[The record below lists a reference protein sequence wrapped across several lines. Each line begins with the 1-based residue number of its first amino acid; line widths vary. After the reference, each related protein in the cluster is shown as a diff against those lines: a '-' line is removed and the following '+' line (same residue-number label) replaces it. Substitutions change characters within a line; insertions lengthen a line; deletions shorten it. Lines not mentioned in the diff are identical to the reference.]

1 MRHPDLI
8 PTHEGAVAR
17 NIGGKNCRELPFD
30 GVRFQPRH
38 LPNPEYRPTGCEI
51 REVLSHSET
60 RWQAIS
66 DSDEFSTVS
75 TKSCVQARPGFFRD
89 LLAD

>member
-38 LPNPEYRPTGCEI
+38 LPNRDYIPTSCEI
-51 REVLSHSET
+51 RGVLLPSKD
-60 RWQAIS
+60 RW
-66 DSDEFSTVS
+66 
-75 TKSCVQARPGFFRD
+75 
-89 LLAD
+89 